1 MSSFFSEVRER
12 LRRLRDGF
20 YRKKY
25 MVIAKLIGRSA
36 HSDLSQR
43 GLLVVQLDALPYE
56 TFRSAM
62 ERGYLP
68 FLRRELLRGNFHA
81 QKWYSGI
88 PSNTPSVQAGLL
100 YGNNDNIPGFR
111 WYEKDKRLHVS
122 FKSPLSAGLVEE
134 RLDSRFEG
142 LLKGGSSY
150 ANMFSGAASTSV
162 ATFGSFTQF
171 NIARALRW
179 LRLLLLLLMNFFTVL
194 LTVFY
199 TFKEFAI
206 ELYDWLHVIRNRLIQ
221 RGEYLFPLYRILMN
235 VWVRE
240 VITVGVMTDIARGVP
255 SIYITYLSY
264 DELAHQR
271 GPLSKSALNSLKT
284 IDRRIKRIVRL
295 ARRKILRE
303 YDIFVF
309 SDHGIA
315 ASMPFFFLYGQT
327 FDQYVSE
334 LADNKVTAY
343 RSENPGDFQVT
354 YARILAL
361 RLENYERELMRGARV
376 VVRAFRRILQRR
388 VERDAE
394 SRPKSEDVI
403 VALSGPLG
411 HIYLPS
417 EGAAQQ
423 DEINERYPKLIQ
435 GLVDH
440 KGVGVVVTRKGND
453 VVVRSAEG
461 CAIVDQ
467 QGQPTNVQGD
477 PLPRIEPKRLAY
489 RGLRRLM
496 NMNNSGDIVVLGADN
511 GRYTVNFEEQ
521 MAAHGGLGGLQN
533 SSFLMHQPGYEGSVE
548 GIDDPLMLY
557 EIFKG
562 VRNRPSHVKEIDA
575 NVGLRR
581 PRDERGRSSR

>member
-1 MSSFFSEVRER
+1 MSSFLSGARER

-25 MVIAKLIGRSA
+25 MVIAKLVGRA
-36 HSDLSQR
+36 GVHSDLSQR

-68 FLRRELLRGNFHA
+68 FLRKELLRGNFRVR
-81 QKWYSGI
+81 KWYSGI
-88 PSNTPSVQAGLL
+88 PSNTPSVQAALL
-100 YGNNDNIPGFR
+100 YGNNDDIPGFR
-111 WYEKDKRLHVS
+111 WYEKDKRLHVN
-122 FKSPLSAGLVEE
+122 FKNPLSAGLVEE
-134 RLDSRFEG
+134 RLNSRFDG

-150 ANMFSGAASTSV
+150 ANMFSGEAATPV
-162 ATFGSFTQF
+162 ATFGAFTRF
-171 NIARALRW
+171 NIARTLRW
-179 LRLLLLLLMNFFTVL
+179 LRLLMLLFMNFLTVL

-206 ELYDWLHVIRNRLIQ
+206 ELYDWLHVIRHRLIQ

-240 VITVGVMTDIARGVP
+240 VITVGAMTDIARGLP

-271 GPLSKSALNSLKT
+271 GPLSKSALNSLRT

-295 ARRKILRE
+295 ARRNILRE

-309 SDHGIA
+309 SDHGIT

-327 FDQYVSE
+327 LDQYVSE
-334 LADNKVTAY
+334 LVDNKVTAY
-343 RSENPGDFQVT
+343 RREHPGEFQVT

-361 RLENYERELMRGARV
+361 RLENYERELMRGARMI
-376 VVRAFRRILQRR
+376 VRAFRRMLQRR
-388 VERDAE
+388 VEKDRE
-394 SRPKSEDVI
+394 SRPRSEDVV
-403 VALSGPLG
+403 VAVSGPLG
-411 HIYLPS
+411 HIYLPCNGGVL
-417 EGAAQQ
+417 E
-423 DEINERYPKLIQ
+423 DEINRRYPKLIR

-440 KGVGVVVTRKGND
+440 KGVGVVVTRRDGA
-453 VVVRSAEG
+453 VVVRSAQG
-461 CAIVDQ
+461 CAIVDE
-467 QGQPTNVQGD
+467 QGHPTDVQGD
-477 PLPRIEPKRLAY
+477 PLPRIEPKHLAY

-496 NMNNSGDIVVLGADN
+496 GMNNAGDIVVLGADN

-533 SSFLMHQPGYEGSVE
+533 SSFLMHHPDYEGWVT
-548 GIDDPLMLY
+548 GIDDPLMLH
-557 EIFKG
+557 EIFKS
-562 VRNRPSHVKEIDA
+562 VRNRPSRVKEINA
-575 NVGLRR
+575 KAV
-581 PRDERGRSSR
+581 